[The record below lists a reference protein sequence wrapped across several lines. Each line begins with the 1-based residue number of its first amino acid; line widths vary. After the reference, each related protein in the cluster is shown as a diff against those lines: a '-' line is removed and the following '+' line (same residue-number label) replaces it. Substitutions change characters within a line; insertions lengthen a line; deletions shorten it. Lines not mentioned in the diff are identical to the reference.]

1 MARRKKTKPVVEKV
15 VHEVTPE
22 RYIDTG
28 KVKIGQY
35 YQRPV
40 PQPDEDELLIQDALL
55 NTEDN
60 PKEDAL
66 RIIIG
71 ALLAVLFFGY
81 IYFLFWRL

>member
-1 MARRKKTKPVVEKV
+1 MAKRKKTQPVVEKV
-15 VHEVTPE
+15 VHEVVPE

-40 PQPDEDELLIQDALL
+40 PQPDEDSLLIQDALL

-60 PKEDAL
+60 PKGDAL
-66 RIIIG
+66 RILIG
-71 ALLAVLFFGY
+71 VLLAVLFFGY

>member
-22 RYIDTG
+22 HYIDTG

-55 NTEDN
+55 NKEDN
-60 PKEDAL
+60 FMKSVRD
-66 RIIIG
+66 IILG
-71 ALLAVLFFGY
+71 TLLAIMFFGY

>member
-1 MARRKKTKPVVEKV
+1 MARRKKIKPDVEKV
-15 VHEVTPE
+15 VHEVVPE

-40 PQPDEDELLIQDALL
+40 PHPDEDSLLIQDALL

-60 PKEDAL
+60 PKGDAL